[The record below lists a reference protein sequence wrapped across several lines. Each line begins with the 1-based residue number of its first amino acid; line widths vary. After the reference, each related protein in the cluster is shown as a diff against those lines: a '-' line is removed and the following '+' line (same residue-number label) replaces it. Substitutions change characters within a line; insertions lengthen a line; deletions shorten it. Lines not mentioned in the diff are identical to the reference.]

1 MPASVVGEE
10 PLDLTAL
17 LAALGDLPMAWI
29 EESLAATGTASQR
42 NRRLPATSV
51 MLLMIAMGLL
61 RERSLVDCAND
72 LRLVRSRTNDDP
84 VESNSI
90 SAARARLGE
99 APVAHLAAKVG
110 AQWALT
116 ATDSLRWRG
125 LAIFGLDGS
134 TLRVADT
141 PENRSHF
148 GLPGSDPKRGA
159 SAYPQVRIVA
169 LMALRTHL
177 LAALAVG
184 SYKHSSELSL
194 TPALLQQVPEHSLTI
209 LDRNFLSA
217 RLLLQYA
224 RMGRERH
231 WLLRA
236 KSTSKWTIVQTLGAG
251 DFLVEMNVSDK
262 ARKQAPDLPA
272 TWRARV
278 VCYQRRGFR
287 PQRLL
292 TSLLDPV
299 RWPARELAALYHE
312 RWECELALDELK
324 TEQLGRKETLRSRA
338 PWSVRQE
345 IWGLMLAYNLVRRR
359 AQACA
364 VAEGESPLRI
374 SFVGM
379 LRQLQTRWLLLAIV
393 GPIAV
398 ARLDAHEGNQQQRAR
413 LPARRTTRRYPRAV
427 KIKLSA
433 YARKRR
439 VEQEAA

>member
-1 MPASVVGEE
+1 MTAAVVGEE

-72 LRLVRSRTNDDP
+72 LRLVRSGPDDDP
-84 VESNSI
+84 VESNTI

-99 APVAHLAAKVG
+99 AAVAHLAAKVG
-110 AQWALT
+110 TQWAFT
-116 ATDSLRWRG
+116 AADALRWRG

-148 GLPGSDPKRGA
+148 GLPGSNPKRGA
-159 SAYPQVRIVA
+159 CAYPQARIVA

-194 TPALLQQVPEHSLTI
+194 TPALLQQVPDHSLTI

-224 RMGRERH
+224 RKGRERH

-236 KSTSKWTIVQTLGAG
+236 KSNSKWNVVQTLSPG
-251 DFLVEMNVSDK
+251 DFLVEMKVSDE

-299 RWPARELAALYHE
+299 RWPAHELAALYHE
-312 RWECELALDELK
+312 RWECELGLDELK
-324 TEQLGRKETLRSRA
+324 TEQLGREETLRSRA

-364 VAEGESPLRI
+364 VAERVSPLRI
-374 SFVGM
+374 SFVVL

-393 GPIAV
+393 GPSVV
-398 ARLDAHEGNQQQRAR
+398 AQLDAHERRQRRRAR
-413 LPARRTTRRYPRAV
+413 LPKRRTTRQYPRAV
-427 KIKLSA
+427 KIKMSA
-433 YARKRR
+433 YDRKRPVVR
-439 VEQEAA
+439 AAA